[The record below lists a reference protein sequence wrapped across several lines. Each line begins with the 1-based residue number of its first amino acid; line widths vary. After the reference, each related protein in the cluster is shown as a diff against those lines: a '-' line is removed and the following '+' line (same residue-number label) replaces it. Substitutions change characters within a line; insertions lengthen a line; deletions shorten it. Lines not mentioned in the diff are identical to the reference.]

1 MDISKLPDKELKGIV
16 IKILTEL
23 GSGMDEHSKNCNR
36 EIENISKYETIF
48 ITELKDKL
56 EVV

>member
-23 GSGMDEHSKNCNR
+23 GSGMDEHSKNFAT
-36 EIENISKYETIF
+36 EKVENIRKYQTEF

-56 EVV
+56 EG